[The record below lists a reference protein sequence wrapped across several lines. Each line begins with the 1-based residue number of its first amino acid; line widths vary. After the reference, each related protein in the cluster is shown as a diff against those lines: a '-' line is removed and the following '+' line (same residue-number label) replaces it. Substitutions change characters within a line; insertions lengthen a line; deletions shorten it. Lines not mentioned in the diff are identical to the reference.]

1 MICCRFCCH
10 FCCRFCGH
18 LDNRSDNTKSICR
31 HFWAKW
37 SIASKMKTSHLF
49 VVVLS
54 LLFLMSRFFF
64 AGLRFFRSLS
74 RGARR
79 RFTRRSSTE
88 HRNHA
93 AQQVT
98 KLRSMARRIILSNAV
113 RHDSGV
119 LSHHARIEDRLPTFR
134 KCYLRTLIVPSIS
147 VTFVHTL
154 IVPSIRTNEGMIII
168 KYLRTKVRMKIRRY
182 LRR

>member
-1 MICCRFCCH
+1 MICCRICCH
-10 FCCRFCGH
+10 FCCRICGH
-18 LDNRSDNTKSICR
+18 LTAEVTTQNPFVVIFGQNDNRS
-31 HFWAKW
+31 
-37 SIASKMKTSHLF
+37 F

-54 LLFLMSRFFF
+54 LLLSRFFCGF
-64 AGLRFFRSLS
+64 RFFRRLS

-134 KCYLRTLIVPSIS
+134 KCYLRTLIC
-147 VTFVHTL
+147 TFYKCYLRTL

-182 LRR
+182 LRRYLRKC

>member
-1 MICCRFCCH
+1 MIDRQQNENKSFICCRVV
-10 FCCRFCGH
+10 
-18 LDNRSDNTKSICR
+18 T
-31 HFWAKW
+31 
-37 SIASKMKTSHLF
+37 F
-49 VVVLS
+49 VFDVTL
-54 LLFLMSRFFF
+54 FF